1 VTSIAQASTAT
12 PAQDQSLTNAVAC
25 IAENGAT
32 PEQAEAMREITR
44 IVIEAGDPTGAARQL
59 LDLIDAEKATP
70 APIACHQLDGQCVS
84 HQDDHG
90 TTIHRGAEHRL
101 AGGEDGELLSHTL
114 VQWGDDDTPGLQFVG
129 GYGWPQLDLAQ
140 TDELI
145 AAVEKQLTSLR
156 ECRTHLAAALDAAER
171 ATA

>member
-1 VTSIAQASTAT
+1 MSQVTQAPTMPPT
-12 PAQDQSLTNAVAC
+12 PQDQRPHS
-25 IAENGAT
+25 AT
-32 PEQAEAMREITR
+32 
-44 IVIEAGDPTGAARQL
+44 
-59 LDLIDAEKATP
+59 
-70 APIACHQLDGQCVS
+70 APSVGCTLLDGQCVS

-90 TTIHRGAEHRL
+90 TTIHRGAEHTV

-156 ECRTHLAAALDAAER
+156 ACRTHLAAALDAEQV
-171 ATA
+171 TA